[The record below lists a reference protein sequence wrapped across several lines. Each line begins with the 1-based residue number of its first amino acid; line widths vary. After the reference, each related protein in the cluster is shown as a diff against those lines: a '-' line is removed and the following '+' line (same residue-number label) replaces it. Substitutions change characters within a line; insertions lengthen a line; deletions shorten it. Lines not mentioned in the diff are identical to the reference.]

1 MNNLLAFSNVLQIS
15 GVTAVLFGAFLIATL
30 GYLVGSIKIKGVS
43 LGTAGVFLVAIAFGV
58 IFAIPG
64 LVEIDFLNNFYLIGD
79 SEVYKELS
87 FKYLLNEN
95 ILKTLATSHANTEVY
110 GTLADVGLIL
120 FVTSVGFI
128 AGPNFFKNLRA
139 NAKSYVL
146 LGVII
151 VLSGVTVAVLFAII
165 PGIGAEYSIGVL
177 SGALTSTPAFSAAK
191 EVASDEALV
200 ALGHAVAYP
209 FGVVGVVLFVQLM
222 PKFLKANRE
231 EEVIKMQ
238 SISTGESKIERESQK
253 LFEIDEFGLAIF
265 GLAVVLGLTL
275 GKLTLTISGLKFNL
289 GSTGGPLIAALIL
302 GHFGKVGKISL
313 KVPEKTLKVF
323 REFGLVLFLIGAGVE
338 GGVSLLEKINAGTFD
353 GLTILWGFLAG
364 ALMTIVP
371 MFVGFFFAKKVL
383 KLPLF
388 NNLGSITGGMT
399 STPALGTLVQVSGTD
414 DVAGAY
420 ASTYPIALVLIVIA
434 SNLVITLL
442 GPLVG

>member
-1 MNNLLAFSNVLQIS
+1 MNNLLAFSDILQIS
-15 GVTAVLFGAFLIATL
+15 GVTAVIFSAFLIATL
-30 GYLVGSIKIKGVS
+30 GYLLGKITIKGVN
-43 LGTAGVFLVAIAFGV
+43 LGTAGVFLVAILAGV
-58 IFAIPG
+58 VFAIPA
-64 LVEIDFLNNFYLIGD
+64 LVEVDFLNNFYLLSDKEKIA
-79 SEVYKELS
+79 ELS
-87 FKYLLNEN
+87 LKY
-95 ILKTLATSHANTEVY
+95 ITDKQMLKVIGNSTSNMEVY
-110 GTLADVGLIL
+110 GTIADIGLIL

-128 AGPNFFKNLRA
+128 AGPSFFKNLRA
-139 NAKSYVL
+139 NAKSYVT

-151 VLSGVTVAVLFAII
+151 ILSGVLVAVVFALL

-222 PKFLKANRE
+222 PKFLKTNRE
-231 EEVIKMQ
+231 EEIAKMQ
-238 SISTGESKIERESQK
+238 SINTGAKKVEQEEK
-253 LFEIDEFGLAIF
+253 LFEIDEFGLAVF
-265 GLAVVLGLTL
+265 GVAVVLGLIL
-275 GKLTLTISGLKFNL
+275 GKLTLTISGLKFSL
-289 GSTGGPLIAALIL
+289 GSTGGPLIMALIL

-313 KVPEKTLKVF
+313 KIPEKTLKVF

-338 GGVSLLEKINAGTFD
+338 GGVSLLEKINAGTFS
-353 GLTILWGFLAG
+353 GLTILWGFIAG
-364 ALMTIVP
+364 VIMTIVP
-371 MFVGFFFAKKVL
+371 MIIGFIFAKKVL

-420 ASTYPIALVLIVIA
+420 ASTYPVALVLIVIA
-434 SNLVITLL
+434 SNLVITLI
-442 GPLVG
+442 G